1 MADNELI
8 LYGTV
13 GASFWEEEYF
23 TSKTVR
29 DWLAGRTG
37 DITVRI
43 NSGGGVASEGHA
55 IYTMLKDYKSK
66 GRVTVIVD
74 AVAAS
79 AASLISMVGDEIIY
93 RLGAWTMIHDPST
106 PWTMGRGTEEDH
118 LKEAAILA
126 TISNAYADIYAA
138 TSGKSREECREIMK
152 AETVLDGAMA
162 VEMGFATSVET
173 ASEAVPEAD
182 FDYRIY
188 AHAPERLRRAAEKL
202 GRAPAEE
209 AVMAMIAGRAGQPLE
224 RTIMN
229 ARVLPPNPAAAGG
242 DPPVKITMT
251 ARQVSDFHRRA
262 AVAGI
267 ATDKVTEIIESGKSF
282 DQAMVALNELWV
294 AEGDLDEPMRGRAT
308 IGRDEGT
315 TLREGMEGALVAR
328 LTGAREVTGPARQF
342 MGLTFPEMAAT
353 FMGSREP
360 VRTAGDRLRAIE
372 MSHSRSDFPAIF
384 ENAMN
389 KSLLSVYR
397 AAPVSYRS
405 IAQRRDFRD
414 FRPHPVVGVGDF
426 PMLEQVGE
434 GGEIKYGTTS
444 ESKETLA
451 LIPYAKAFRISRQM
465 QVDDDLDGIGRVI
478 ADRARAVAA
487 FEDKTFYA
495 MALSG
500 ANADGPTL
508 LQTARQVFNTT
519 DGTKAAAPAALTVAS
534 IGLAWSSLRKRKSLD
549 GNDLE
554 LTPTV
559 LLVGPDKE
567 LEAMQLVA
575 DIAANE
581 SGKVNPYAGK
591 LTLAV
596 SAKITGNAW
605 YLFASPE
612 AAPCFAYGYLE
623 GEAGPRMRMD
633 EPFGQQGMAWSVEL
647 DFGCGAIDFR
657 GGYKNAGA

>member
-1 MADNELI
+1 MDNELI
-8 LYGTV
+8 LYGSV
-13 GASFWEEEYF
+13 GFDWWGDEYF
-23 TSKTVR
+23 TAKQVR
-29 DWLAGRTG
+29 EQLAQMTG

-43 NSGGGVASEGHA
+43 NSGGGVASEGQA
-55 IYTMLKDYKSK
+55 IYIMLVDYPGK
-66 GRVTVIVD
+66 VTVIVD
-74 AVAAS
+74 GVAAS
-79 AASLISMVGDEIIY
+79 AASLISMAGDEIVY
-93 RLGAWTMIHDPST
+93 RLGAWTLIHDPAT
-106 PWTMGRGTEEDH
+106 PWTLGRGTEEDH
-118 LKEAAILA
+118 LKEAELLGV
-126 TISNAYADIYAA
+126 ISNAYADIYAA
-138 TSGKSREECREIMK
+138 RSGLSREECRDIMK

-162 VEMGFATSVET
+162 VEKGFATSVDN
-173 ASEAVPEAD
+173 ASQSVPEAA

-188 AHAPERLRRAAEKL
+188 AHAPEHLRKESRKL
-202 GRAPAEE
+202 GRAPTKQ
-209 AVMAMIAGRAGQPLE
+209 AVLAMIAGRSGETLRE
-224 RTIMN
+224 SSMN
-229 ARVLPPNPAAAGG
+229 VRANPATP
-242 DPPVKITMT
+242 DPDNKSKIVMT
-251 ARQVSDFHRRA
+251 ASQVTRVYSA
-262 AVAGI
+262 AKTAGMSHEA
-267 ATDKVTEIIESGKSF
+267 ATALIEGGKTIEM
-282 DQAMVALNELWV
+282 A
-294 AEGDLDEPMRGRAT
+294 LDEITAHWKEKGEPDVPMIGHRTAQMGRE
-308 IGRDEGT
+308 EGT
-315 TLREGMEGALVAR
+315 TMREGITGALVAR
-328 LTGAREVTGPARQF
+328 MTGAREVSGPARQY

-353 FMGSREP
+353 FVGSREP

-372 MSHSRSDFPAIF
+372 MATHSRSDFPAIF

-389 KSLLSVYR
+389 KSLLTVYS

-451 LIPYAKAFRISRQM
+451 LIPYAKSFRVSRQM
-465 QVDDDLDGIGRVI
+465 LVDDDLGAIERLLS
-478 ADRARAVAA
+478 DRGRAVAA
-487 FEDKTFYA
+487 FEDKTFYT
-495 MALSG
+495 MALAG
-500 ANADGPTL
+500 VNADGPTL
-508 LQTARQVFNTT
+508 LQTTRQVFNTT
-519 DGTKAAAPAALTVAS
+519 DGTKAAANAAITVTS
-534 IGLAWSSLRKRKSLD
+534 IGIAWASLRKRKSLD

-554 LTPTV
+554 LVPAV

-575 DIAANE
+575 DITANE

-612 AAPCFAYGYLE
+612 TAPCFAYGYLE
-623 GEAGPRMRMD
+623 GETGPRVRMD

-657 GGYKNAGA
+657 GGFKNAGA